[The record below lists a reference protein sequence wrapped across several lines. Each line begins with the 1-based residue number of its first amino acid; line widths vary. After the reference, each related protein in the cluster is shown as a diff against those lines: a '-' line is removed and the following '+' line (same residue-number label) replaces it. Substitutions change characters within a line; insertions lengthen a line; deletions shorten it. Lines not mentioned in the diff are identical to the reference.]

1 MDLTNLSDDGL
12 DQLRRDVLTEQERRA
27 NLAQIPDQIAELR
40 EKYVAG
46 GGDPGDL
53 T

>member
-1 MDLTNLSDDGL
+1 MDFTTLTDQQL
-12 DQLRRDVLTEQERRA
+12 DEYRVAVLAEQERRD
-27 NLAQIPDQIAELR
+27 NLAQIPDQISELR

-53 T
+53 P

>member
-1 MDLTNLSDDGL
+1 MDLTELDDAPL
-12 DQLRRDVLTEQERRA
+12 DQLRRDVIAEQERRD
-27 NLAQIPDQIAELR
+27 NLAQIPDQIEELR

-46 GGDPGDL
+46 GGSPADL

>member
-1 MDLTNLSDDGL
+1 MNLKGLTEEELE
-12 DQLRRDVLTEQERRA
+12 QLRIDVLAERERRS
-27 NLAQIPDQIAELR
+27 NLAQIPGQIVELR

-53 T
+53 P